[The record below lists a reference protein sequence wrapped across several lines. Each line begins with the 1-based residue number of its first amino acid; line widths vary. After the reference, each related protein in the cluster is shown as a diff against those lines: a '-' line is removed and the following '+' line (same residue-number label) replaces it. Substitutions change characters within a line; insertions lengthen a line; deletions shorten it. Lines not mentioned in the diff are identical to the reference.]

1 MRILKISTIFV
12 SEIRTLNTTDMTT
25 TIVTMSSKDARR
37 AMVIASRTGN
47 AFIAG
52 MQMARV
58 SELKQRMQK
67 EVVGFS
73 FLKVDGTIT
82 HRFGTTKPALAES
95 HINGRG
101 ISGDYRNVVCFWDVE
116 AAGWRSFRVEKL
128 ISID

>member
-1 MRILKISTIFV
+1 
-12 SEIRTLNTTDMTT
+12 MTT

-67 EVVGFS
+67 EVVGFT
-73 FLKVDGTIT
+73 FLKADGRTIT
-82 HRFGTTKPALAES
+82 HCFGTTMPALAQS

-101 ISGDYRNVVCFWDVE
+101 VSGDSRNVVVFWDTE

>member
-1 MRILKISTIFV
+1 MYQEKGNIIHK
-12 SEIRTLNTTDMTT
+12 DMETA
-25 TIVTMSSKDARR
+25 IVTMTSKDAHR

-67 EVVGFS
+67 EVVGFT
-73 FLKVDGTIT
+73 FLKADGRTIT
-82 HRFGTTKPALAES
+82 HRYGTTMPALAQR

-101 ISGDYRNVVCFWDVE
+101 ISGDARNVVVFWDIE
-116 AAGWRSFRVEKL
+116 AEGENKWRSFRVEKL

>member
-1 MRILKISTIFV
+1 MDTA
-12 SEIRTLNTTDMTT
+12 
-25 TIVTMSSKDARR
+25 IVTMTSKDARR

-47 AFIAG
+47 TFIAG

-67 EVVGFS
+67 EVVGFT
-73 FLKVDGTIT
+73 FLKADNKTIT
-82 HRFGTTKPALAES
+82 HRFGTTMPTLAKS

-101 ISGDYRNVVCFWDVE
+101 ICGDARNVVVFWDVE
-116 AAGWRSFRVEKL
+116 KGAWRSFRVEKL